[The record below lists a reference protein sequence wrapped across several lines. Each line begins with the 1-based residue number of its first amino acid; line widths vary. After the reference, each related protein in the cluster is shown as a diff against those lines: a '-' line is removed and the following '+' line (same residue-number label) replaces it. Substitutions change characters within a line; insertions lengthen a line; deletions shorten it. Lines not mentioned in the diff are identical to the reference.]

1 MIEETIKLS
10 FQERFWLGLRKAVQN
25 FPLSVLLALGLA
37 VFGITNLY
45 LEPAIRNSVVIM
57 IGLGI
62 GISMAAAVSIA
73 ARQNRW
79 PTWIYIGLS
88 VVVLLMIGSYVWT
101 GWNHDFDNGRWLLTG
116 HMVLISHLLVAIAA
130 FGRSGQELSF
140 WSYNRTLLLGF
151 VWSGF
156 FALVL
161 FVGVLAAIGSVELL
175 FGVDVKNE
183 LYGSTYF
190 LAAFIFHPLHF
201 FGNLPTRFQAVS
213 DYHSLGYPK
222 IMRNL
227 IQYVLLPLVVL
238 YVTILYLYGLKNIF
252 VEVTKG
258 YTAWLVL
265 VFSVVGVFA
274 LLLAYPMRQDP
285 DERWVSVWDRLY
297 FWLMIPLIGLLIYA
311 VYIRVDNYGYTANR
325 VVLIYLIIWLGVLSV
340 YMLSGRRWGI
350 VFVPASLLI
359 LTIFSMIG
367 PLSSSRLAVN
377 WHIDHLLGLMD
388 EHKLVP
394 NKRFGDALPD
404 TVSAALHS
412 SIEYIVLQGYQD
424 EIIPP
429 FVQPLA
435 KDSTP
440 YLVQRAMLNQ
450 LKLKDIDNVRINTDD
465 YHNIEAD
472 LRIGYSPLKP
482 SKYILEIYDI
492 KDDADK
498 SENKQPYEVR
508 FDKKQQHVTITYQ
521 QRDHVLIDR
530 IGLLALGTKRDS
542 SVYPPK
548 RMQFALPKGLPAG
561 EYLLNSL
568 NYRTTKDGKIESLDI
583 TITLVLYADSLR

>member
-1 MIEETIKLS
+1 MEETIKLS
-10 FQERFWLGLRKAVQN
+10 FQERFWLGLRKAMQN
-25 FPLSVLLALGLA
+25 FPLSVILALGLA

-57 IGLGI
+57 LGLGI
-62 GISMAAAVSIA
+62 GISIAAAVAIA

-79 PTWIYIGLS
+79 PAWIYISLS
-88 VVVLLMIGSYVWT
+88 AVVLLVIGSYIWT
-101 GWNHDFDNGRWLLTG
+101 GWNHDFENGRWLLTG
-116 HMVLISHLLVAIAA
+116 HLALISHLLVAIAA

-175 FGVDVKNE
+175 FGIDVKNE

-201 FGNLPTRFQAVS
+201 FGNLPTRFQPIP
-213 DYHSLGYPK
+213 DYQSLGYPK

-265 VFSVVGVFA
+265 IFSVVGVFA

-325 VVLIYLIIWLGVLSV
+325 VVLIYLIIWLGVLTA
-340 YMLSGRRWGI
+340 YMLTNRKWGI
-350 VFVPASLLI
+350 FFVPASLLV
-359 LTIFSMIG
+359 LTALSMVG
-367 PLSSSRLAVN
+367 PLSSARLAVN

-404 TVSAALHS
+404 SVTAELHT
-412 SIEYIVLQGYQD
+412 SISYITIQGYQN
-424 EIIPP
+424 EIMPP
-429 FVQPLA
+429 FVQLAA

-440 YLVQRAMLNQ
+440 YLVQKAILNQ
-450 LKLKDIDNVRINTDD
+450 LKLKDIDDLRIKTDD

-472 LRIGYSPLKP
+472 LSNGYSPMRP
-482 SKYILEIYDI
+482 SKFILELSNQSTQPEE
-492 KDDADK
+492 
-498 SENKQPYEVR
+498 SERNQVFQLRFERKAEQIILTYEN
-508 FDKKQQHVTITYQ
+508 
-521 QRDHVLIDR
+521 RDHLLIDR
-530 IGLLALGTKRDS
+530 KALVALGSRTDS
-542 SVYPPK
+542 SVFPPK
-548 RMQFALPKGLPAG
+548 RLQFTLPKELLAG

-568 NYRTTKDGKIESLDI
+568 NYRTTKDGKIEDLNI
-583 TITLVLYADSLR
+583 RITLVLYADSLR

>member
-1 MIEETIKLS
+1 MEETIKLS

-45 LEPAIRNSVVIM
+45 LEPAIRNSVLIM

-62 GISMAAAVSIA
+62 GISMSAASSIA

-79 PTWIYIGLS
+79 PAWLYISLS
-88 VVVLLMIGSYVWT
+88 AVVLLVIGSYIWT
-101 GWNHDFDNGRWLLTG
+101 GWNHDFENGRWLLTG
-116 HMVLISHLLVAIAA
+116 HLALISHLLVAIAA
-130 FGRSGQELSF
+130 FGRRGQELSF

-161 FVGVLAAIGSVELL
+161 FVGVIAAIGSVELL
-175 FGVDVKNE
+175 FGIDVENE

-201 FGNLPTRFQAVS
+201 FGNLPTRFQPIP
-213 DYHSLGYPK
+213 DYQTLGYPK

-285 DERWVSVWDRLY
+285 DERWVKVWDQLY
-297 FWLMIPLIGLLIYA
+297 FWLMIPLIGLLVYA
-311 VYIRVDNYGYTANR
+311 VYIRVDNYGYTSNR
-325 VVLIYLIIWLGVLSV
+325 VVLIYLIIWLGTLSI

-350 VFVPASLLI
+350 VFVPSSLLV
-359 LTIFSMIG
+359 LTMLSMIG

-377 WHIDHLLGLMD
+377 WHIDRLLGLME

-394 NKRFGDALPD
+394 NKRFGDTLPD
-404 TVSAALHS
+404 SVNAKLHS
-412 SIEYIVLQGYQD
+412 SVDYIVVQGYQD
-424 EIIPP
+424 DIIPP

-440 YLVQRAMLNQ
+440 YLVQRDMLNQ

-472 LRIGYSPLKP
+472 LSNGYSPMWP
-482 SKYILEIYDI
+482 SKFIIELGDNANETE
-492 KDDADK
+492 KK
-498 SENKQPYEVR
+498 ENKQPIQIR
-508 FDKKQQHVTITYQ
+508 FEKKAEQIILTYQ
-521 QRDHVLIDR
+521 NRDQVLIDR
-530 IGLLALGTKRDS
+530 KALLALGSKRDS
-542 SVYPPK
+542 SVFPPQ
-548 RMQFALPKGLPAG
+548 RLQFALPKGLPAG
-561 EYLLNSL
+561 EYLINSL
-568 NYRTTKDGKIESLDI
+568 NYRTTKDGKIEDLNI
-583 TITLVLYADSLR
+583 RITLVLYADSLR